1 MEQIYYFLR
10 RWGKMKIEVQIHEVW
25 EVTRCHLPP
34 ETRHQ
39 IINDGDDW
47 IEHLIVNAKVG

>member
-10 RWGKMKIEVQIHEVW
+10 RWGKMKIEVQIHEVR
-25 EVTRCHLPP
+25 EGDAVHLPP

-39 IINDGDDW
+39 SINDGDDW